1 MILAKPPKPI
11 RGIVFDKDGTL
22 FDFNATW
29 GAWAATVIQSET
41 EGDTQ
46 RRDLL
51 AQALGFDL
59 TAKRFHPSSLAIASP
74 ARDIVLAAMPY
85 LKETSIDVVLERW
98 NALAAQAPQVEVTPL
113 KPFLTKLRAAGLV
126 VGVATNDAEAP
137 ARAHLAAVGVED
149 EFDFIAGSDSG
160 FGGKPQTG
168 QLTAFCEATGVAAQ
182 ECLMV
187 GDSTHDLE
195 AGRAAGMTCVA
206 VLTGVA
212 EADELTPFADVV
224 LPSVAQIP
232 SWLGLNDG

>member
-74 ARDIVLAAMPY
+74 ARDIVVAGMPY

-149 EFDFIAGSDSG
+149 EFDF
-160 FGGKPQTG
+160 T
-168 QLTAFCEATGVAAQ
+168 FCEATGVAAQ

-232 SWLGLNDG
+232 SWLGLDDG